1 MHEEKCYNSI
11 TWTRTGLLRDR
22 WDGRE
27 LPDGILKGVRTT
39 SYRLRRGP
47 WGIAID
53 LTAAP
58 TLTLDPPSSGEQ
70 VGERVWLDAA
80 PVGEHVPADRSGVR
94 LTPEELPWLRRG
106 MALLTGD
113 IEAAHGQTR
122 HTLVT
127 VHRVLFPE
135 ADFQP
140 EGLAAALLQ
149 WGREEFGLDT
159 RPVEVTF
166 DREANRYVYP
176 W

>member
-1 MHEEKCYNSI
+1 M
-11 TWTRTGLLRDR
+11 G
-22 WDGRE
+22 
-27 LPDGILKGVRTT
+27 GVRTA
-39 SYRLRRGP
+39 SYRLLRGP

-53 LTAAP
+53 LTAEAA
-58 TLTLDPPSSGEQ
+58 LTREPPSSGEQ
-70 VGERVWLDAA
+70 VGERVWLDVT
-80 PVGEHVPADRSGVR
+80 PVREHVPADRSGVR
-94 LTPEELPWLRRG
+94 LTPEELPWLRHG
-106 MALLTGD
+106 MALLTD
-113 IEAAHGQTR
+113 NIEATHGQAQ

-149 WGREEFGLDT
+149 WGREEFGLDA

-166 DREANRYVYP
+166 DRETNRYVYP